1 MNSDSSNAAPRSVQ
15 LVLDDMAYNGAAVGR
30 YHGKA
35 VFVPGGIPGEEV
47 LAEIVEERRRYSL
60 ARLVRVLV
68 PSPERVAP
76 PCEHFGLCGGCQW
89 QHIAYDAQLRYKEK
103 IVRDQLERI
112 GGIPEPPVRPVIGM
126 ADPWGYR
133 NNMQFVVDEE
143 GRLCL
148 LAMGTNRPVPVGQ
161 CRLLCP
167 ELAEVAAEL
176 ELQFPGLERVV
187 LRAGRHTGERMIV
200 LEATGH
206 DLPELEMDRSL
217 SCVLLRPD
225 GTGVALAG
233 STHYHEELGGRR
245 LRVSAG
251 SFFQVN
257 TEQAEQLVR
266 LVRQYAGA
274 EPATPGSEA
283 GRAESAWRCPVIL
296 DAYGGVGAFGLAL
309 ASGAE
314 HVFIIEANPDAAA
327 DARANAADVPNVTV
341 IEGDVEEALAELEE
355 TIDIAVV
362 DPPRAGVAPKALAG
376 LVARR
381 PGRIIYVS
389 CDPGSLARDLRA
401 LLGHGYRLEVVQPV
415 DLFPHTHHV
424 ETVSLI
430 VSDGGR

>member
-1 MNSDSSNAAPRSVQ
+1 MSKDPSRASPRTIQ
-15 LVLDDMAYNGAAVGR
+15 LCLDDMAYNGAAVGR

-47 LAEIVEERRRYSL
+47 QVEIVEERRRYSL
-60 ARLVRVLV
+60 ARLIRVLV
-68 PSPERVAP
+68 PAPERIAP
-76 PCEHFGLCGGCQW
+76 PCERFGLCGGCQW

-126 ADPWGYR
+126 DDPWRYR
-133 NNMQFVVDEE
+133 NHMQFVVDEE

-167 ELAEVAAEL
+167 ELAEIAAEL
-176 ELQFPGLERVV
+176 ELEFPGLERVV
-187 LRAGRHTGERMIV
+187 VRAGRKTGERMIV

-206 DLPELEMDRSL
+206 DLPELEMDRAL

-225 GTGVALAG
+225 GTGVALVG
-233 STHYHEELGGRR
+233 SSHYHEELGGRR

-266 LVRQYAGA
+266 LVREYAGA
-274 EPATPGSEA
+274 EPAATDSEA
-283 GRAESAWRCPVIL
+283 GRAEGAVRRPVIL
-296 DAYGGVGAFGLAL
+296 DAYGGVGTFGLAL
-309 ASGAE
+309 APAAE
-314 HVFIIEANPDAAA
+314 HVYIVEANPDATA
-327 DARANAADVPNVTV
+327 DARANAAGVANVTV
-341 IEGDVEEALAELEE
+341 IEATVEEALSDLDEA
-355 TIDIAVV
+355 IDIAVL
-362 DPPRAGVAPKALAG
+362 DPPRAGVAPRALNA
-376 LVARR
+376 LVAKH
-381 PGRIIYVS
+381 PARIVYVS
-389 CDPGSLARDLRA
+389 CDPGSLARDVRA
-401 LLGHGYRLEVVQPV
+401 LVTHGYRLEVVQPV

-430 VSDGGR
+430 VSDAGR

>member
-1 MNSDSSNAAPRSVQ
+1 
-15 LVLDDMAYNGAAVGR
+15 MAYNGAAVGR

-47 LAEIVEERRRYSL
+47 LVDIVEDRRRYSL

-76 PCEHFGLCGGCQW
+76 PCERFGLCGGCQW
-89 QHIAYDAQLRYKEK
+89 QHIAYNAQLRYKQK
-103 IVRDQLERI
+103 IVRDQLERL
-112 GGIPEPPVRPVIGM
+112 GGIPDPPVKPVIGM

-148 LAMGTNRPVPVGQ
+148 LAMGTNRPVPIGQ

-176 ELQFPGLERVV
+176 EVEFPGLERVV

-200 LEATGH
+200 LEATGR

-233 STHYHEELGGRR
+233 STHYHEKLGGRR

-266 LVRQYAGA
+266 LVREYAGA
-274 EPATPGSEA
+274 EPAAADSEA
-283 GRAESAWRCPVIL
+283 GRAEGARRRPVIL
-296 DAYGGVGAFGLAL
+296 DAYGGVGTFGLAL
-309 ASGAE
+309 APAAE
-314 HVFIIEANPDAAA
+314 HVYIVESNPDAAA
-327 DARANAADVPNVTV
+327 DARANAAEVPNVTV
-341 IEGDVEEALAELEE
+341 IEGNVEEVLAELEE
-355 TIDIAVV
+355 AFDIAVV
-362 DPPRAGVAPKALAG
+362 DPPRAGVAPKALSALIAG
-376 LVARR
+376 R
-381 PGRIIYVS
+381 PDRIIYVS
-389 CDPGSLARDLRA
+389 CDPGSLARDVHA
-401 LLGHGYRLEVVQPV
+401 LVGHGYRLKVVQPV

-424 ETVSLI
+424 ETVSII
-430 VSDGGR
+430 VSDNAQAPRYRVAASKIP